1 MTKKRF
7 LGILLSLVMLLGL
20 MPGMSLSAYAA
31 PLTDSAPDSGIILGE
46 GDDPYSSINNTAT
59 VITFDSKDW
68 FLINYDSSTL
78 TLFLTDSVGTSKFDD
93 DSNQYSGSIIETYV
107 NNWYDSNITAN
118 AKTAVNGNMFL
129 LSTDEAKALSK
140 DVRASCSKWYGVE
153 FLKYWLRTPGNGND
167 NYDMVA
173 YANGEWEYPLINEYG
188 KRVSNECGVRPTLK
202 LNRSSVTFSSVNLSG
217 GTNAAVS
224 GGAVAQ
230 NYFKV
235 GNSRGAMTPVVYTAK
250 ANCKFPE
257 TSDLYK
263 TEDGIT
269 VARTSDTVVTVSG
282 TPTKTVLSVTVPD
295 AVISAQESI
304 ETDVVEKDGTPKTE
318 VEGLDKELAESL
330 LTESEK
336 EKVKAGDEMRLYL
349 EMTNIDDSVSDAEK
363 TLTENK
369 AKEADSGAVVGMF
382 LDLSLYKKIGN
393 GVPSQLSSTGG
404 RQLTIK
410 ITVPSN
416 LRAESGVKRTFYII
430 KIHNGAASVIAK
442 TTGTEISFTTGEF
455 STYALAY
462 ADEGQVTG
470 FYSGLKVAQK
480 NDRIKINWDK
490 TDGVSKYELYVTY
503 CGEKFKTRAAKTT
516 KNSSVSI
523 KKINGNKIDFSR
535 NIKMFVIAYDG
546 NGSVMGKSITGHV
559 AGKES
564 KKYKN
569 PKSISVSEKSLTLSA
584 GQSSKVKA
592 TVKMEKGKKK
602 ALSDEHAAKIRYKST
617 NENVAKVSDNGTVTG
632 IGTGTCQ
639 IYVYARNGLAKK
651 VTVTVN

>member
-1 MTKKRF
+1 MMKKRF

-31 PLTDSAPDSGIILGE
+31 PLTDSAPNSGIILG
-46 GDDPYSSINNTAT
+46 DISDPYMSIKNTAT
-59 VITFDSKDW
+59 VINFDSKDW
-68 FLINYDSSTL
+68 FLINYDSSTV

-93 DSNQYSGSIIETYV
+93 DSNQYSGSMIETYV
-107 NNWYDSNITAN
+107 NNWYNSNITAN

-129 LSTDEAKALSK
+129 LSTAEAKALSK
-140 DVRASCSKWYGVE
+140 DVRGSCTKYFGVE
-153 FLKYWLRTPGNGND
+153 FLKYWLGSPGENSFT
-167 NYDMVA
+167 DMAA
-173 YANGEWEYPLINEYG
+173 YACGEWEHNQINKYG
-188 KRVSNECGVRPTLK
+188 AIVSNEFGVRPALK

-217 GTNAAVS
+217 GTNATVS
-224 GGAVAQ
+224 GGSISQ
-230 NYFKV
+230 NYFEV
-235 GNSRGAMTPVVYTAK
+235 GNSRSAMTPVVYTAK
-250 ANCKFPE
+250 TNCKFPE

-369 AKEADSGAVVGMF
+369 AKEADSGAVVAMF

-393 GVPSQLSSTGG
+393 GDPSQLSSTRG

-430 KIHNGAASVIAK
+430 KIHNGVASVIAK

-523 KKINGNKIDFSR
+523 KKINGSKIDFSR

-584 GQSSKVKA
+584 GQSSKIKA

-602 ALSDEHAAKIRYKST
+602 ALSDGHAAKIRYKST